1 MYTCN
6 LYIVIMDVTRCGLS
20 GFFCCFDSLTI
31 RNGCGK
37 PERNIEND
45 MGNSWFLHE
54 LICIHDGSW
63 WNVRMNG
70 EFTDTLNILEPN
82 FDRHITHHDH
92 HDRVVLTE
100 AH

>member
-1 MYTCN
+1 
-6 LYIVIMDVTRCGLS
+6 
-20 GFFCCFDSLTI
+20 
-31 RNGCGK
+31 
-37 PERNIEND
+37 

-100 AH
+100 AHVFRGYPMEVDKHIVYAFNNVSTKCIFNVCIQ